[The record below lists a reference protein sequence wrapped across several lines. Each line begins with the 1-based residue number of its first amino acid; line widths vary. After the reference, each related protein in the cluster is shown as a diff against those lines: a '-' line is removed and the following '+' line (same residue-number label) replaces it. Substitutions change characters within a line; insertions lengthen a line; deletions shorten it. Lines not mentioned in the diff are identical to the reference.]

1 MKRFTKMNP
10 SEKREYW
17 KGVMAGWKSSGLTQK
32 KYCEKEG
39 LSYSIFQSWRTV
51 LKYEKSQGKRKK
63 KVESKEAPLTNN
75 FIPVR
80 IKPSHAKDRDILD
93 ESGIKIIPSSRI
105 EIKIAKGFDQETL
118 LKVIQLF

>member
-1 MKRFTKMNP
+1 MNP

-17 KGVMAGWKSSGLTQK
+17 KGVITGWQTSGLTQK

-63 KVESKEAPLTNN
+63 KIESKEAPLTNN

-80 IKPSHAKDRDILD
+80 IKSSHKKDCAAQD
-93 ESGIKIIPSSRI
+93 ESGIKITLSPRI